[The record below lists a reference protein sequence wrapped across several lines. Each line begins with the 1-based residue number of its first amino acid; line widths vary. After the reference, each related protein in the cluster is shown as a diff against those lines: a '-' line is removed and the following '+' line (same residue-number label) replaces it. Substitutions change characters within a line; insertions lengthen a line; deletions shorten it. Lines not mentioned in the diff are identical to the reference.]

1 MQRKLLTS
9 AIMGASLLFAG
20 QTFAAGYYVDEQSA
34 IRLGDA
40 FSGGAASASDASA
53 AYYGPASMILAR
65 DEVAINAS
73 AVSVSSRF
81 SGDATTI
88 GGEKINGT
96 AAKNSSTDVLPSL
109 YFVKHLDPDLAIG
122 GFINAPYATASEFG
136 KQSVAR
142 YQAADSEITGI
153 DIGASFALRV
163 HEKVT
168 IGGSLIAQYL
178 KAKTGVAVDAQAA
191 CLGAE
196 AAGSCAGMFT
206 SQLGSDTYDGYF
218 EMEGHNTVMGIQL
231 GVLVELTDNSRIGFN
246 YRTEMKHS
254 LAGDATVDFSNNPNS
269 QGFATAAGLI
279 PANGTAKG
287 RVEMTT
293 PESASISY
301 FNQLNDLSLQAD
313 FTYTDWTSFNTLDIE
328 SNDPA
333 IQALTSE
340 PKVHNWRES
349 YRIAV
354 GANYKLDEKVT
365 VRGGMAFDTT
375 PIKSQYVQPD
385 FPFGNYKAIS
395 LGATYSISQDTAIDM
410 GIQHTLKQERDMD
423 STASGTAL
431 DGKMTTEVTS
441 FALGLRVAI

>member
-53 AYYGPASMILAR
+53 AYYGPASMILVR

-81 SGDATTI
+81 SGDAKTL
-88 GGEKINGT
+88 GGAKINGT

-191 CLGAE
+191 CMGAE
-196 AAGSCAGMFT
+196 ANGDVPTNGCTALFGFNT
-206 SQLGSDTYDGYF
+206 SELGSNTYDGYF
-218 EMEGHNTVMGIQL
+218 EMEGHNTVMGVQL

-254 LAGDATVDFSNNPNS
+254 LAGDATVDFNPNS

-301 FNQLNDLSLQAD
+301 FHQLNDLSLQAD

-340 PKVHNWRES
+340 PKV
-349 YRIAV
+349 
-354 GANYKLDEKVT
+354 
-365 VRGGMAFDTT
+365 
-375 PIKSQYVQPD
+375 
-385 FPFGNYKAIS
+385 
-395 LGATYSISQDTAIDM
+395 
-410 GIQHTLKQERDMD
+410 
-423 STASGTAL
+423 
-431 DGKMTTEVTS
+431 
-441 FALGLRVAI
+441 